1 MAPPRVLPPSKNRVD
16 IPRITRTGDTL
27 GRQRRGY
34 YRISAQKSMA
44 MDIGVI
50 ICTLQ
55 NPLINEEMTDL
66 GLGQETSA
74 RLPGVSSAPP
84 TPWRIRATTSTSM
97 LGAAPQ
103 SADAAANQTVP
114 ITNALRRPRWSPSAP
129 PSKISEA
136 RESK

>member
-74 RLPGVSSAPP
+74 RDDVERDDEVQRVEFLGPGGD
-84 TPWRIRATTSTSM
+84 WRWAGPL
-97 LGAAPQ
+97 LGLIDGAG
-103 SADAAANQTVP
+103 
-114 ITNALRRPRWSPSAP
+114 
-129 PSKISEA
+129 
-136 RESK
+136 